1 MLSCLE
7 VITLA
12 LALSLD
18 AFAVAASAGCSLP
31 VIRPVHYLRL
41 CSAFGFFQFLMP
53 VIGWNLGAAVHRWI
67 ENWDHWLAFGLLAWI
82 GWNLIRASV
91 SGEEGESAAD
101 PTSGRTLLLLALAT
115 SIDALAAGL
124 SLSLTGVPV
133 WGASVLIGAVC
144 AVLTGCGLFL
154 GQRLAA
160 ARTFGRG
167 AGFVGGCA
175 LFGIGVNMLFEH
187 GVFG

>member
-7 VITLA
+7 VFTLA

-18 AFAVAASAGCSLP
+18 AFAVAASAGCALP
-31 VIRPVHYLRL
+31 VVRPVQYLRL

-53 VIGWNLGAAVHRWI
+53 VIGWHLGAAVHSRI
-67 ENWDHWLAFGLLAWI
+67 ESWDHWLAFGLLAWI
-82 GWNLIRASV
+82 GWSLIRSSLSEGA
-91 SGEEGESAAD
+91 GEPAGD
-101 PTSGRTLLLLALAT
+101 PTAGRNLLLLALAT

-124 SLSLTGVPV
+124 SLSLTGVSV
-133 WGASVLIGAVC
+133 WGASLLIGVIC

-167 AGFVGGCA
+167 TGLVGGCA
-175 LFGIGVNMLFEH
+175 LFGIGVNILVEH